1 MECKRMFCRALTV
14 QLIVTYIA
22 FGVYLACFITKE
34 WITFT
39 INDTETATA
48 GLFQVCTGTGD
59 NNCSAHVDNG
69 RYLDF
74 SSFGCFNGANP
85 EFTHGFYSCSCYS
98 IYSFLC
104 SGW

>member
-1 MECKRMFCRALTV
+1 MECKRIFCRALAV

-22 FGVYLACFITKE
+22 FGLYLACFITKE
-34 WITFT
+34 WITLT

-69 RYLDF
+69 RYLVC

-85 EFTHGFYSCSCYS
+85 EFTHGS
-98 IYSFLC
+98 
-104 SGW
+104 